1 MSKKVMEIKVFG
13 HFNPKGFI
21 SFYFL
26 LMLFYFVYCCIT
38 LMSKSKLEGNVMF
51 KNAFGVLQKVGKALM
66 LPVALL
72 PAAGILLAL
81 GAALQNP
88 VLLDIA
94 PFLDNSGVAKVASI
108 MQNAGGI
115 VFGNLALLFAVGV
128 AVGLAG
134 GEGVAGLAAIIGY
147 LIMNVTMGTALGLTA
162 EDVNGLNYASIL
174 GVPTLQTGV
183 FGGIIVG
190 IIAAALYN
198 KFYEIELPSYLG
210 FFAGK
215 RFVPIVTAGTSILLG
230 LLMLVIWPPIQ
241 AGLNAFSQNMVHAN
255 LTLSAFIFGVI
266 ERSLI
271 PFGLHHIFYSPFW
284 YEFGEY
290 VTKAGEVVRGDQRI
304 FMAQISDNVQN
315 LTAGTFMT
323 GKFPFM
329 MFGLPAAALAIYQEA
344 RPERKAV
351 VGGLM
356 ASAALTSFLTGI
368 TEPIEFSFLFVA
380 PVLFG
385 IHAIFAGLSFMVMHL
400 LNVKIGM
407 TFSGG
412 LIDYILFGLINPQTN
427 AWLVIPVGL
436 AFSVIYYFGFRFAIR
451 KFNLKTPGREVAEE
465 TADAADAQG
474 NELPYQ
480 ILEAMGGKDNIVHLD
495 ACITRLRVSV
505 KDVKHVD
512 KDRLKQLGAAGVLE
526 VGNNIQ
532 AIFGPRSETIKG
544 QMKDIMSGKKPSP
557 ATQPSAAKEVEQQ
570 IEEVN
575 PGALQNEEKAN
586 EVFVSPIKGEIKPI
600 TEVPDSVFSGKMM
613 GDGFAILPS
622 EGTVVSPVD
631 GKIVNVF
638 PTKHAIGIVSDGG
651 REILIHVG
659 IDTVNLK
666 GQGFETLVSEND
678 RVEKGQALI
687 KVDLDF
693 VKKNAPSII
702 TPVVFTNLKQGE
714 KVVLKKQG
722 AVELKEEN
730 IISIE
735 K

>member
-1 MSKKVMEIKVFG
+1 MFKKV
-13 HFNPKGFI
+13 
-21 SFYFL
+21 
-26 LMLFYFVYCCIT
+26 
-38 LMSKSKLEGNVMF
+38 
-51 KNAFGVLQKVGKALM
+51 FGVLQKVGKALM

-88 VLLDIA
+88 ALLELA
-94 PFLDNSGVAKVASI
+94 PFLDNSGVEIVAQV
-108 MQNAGGI
+108 MQKAGDI
-115 VFGNLALLFAVGV
+115 VFANLPVLFAVGV

-134 GEGVAGLAAIIGY
+134 GEGVAALAAIIGY
-147 LIMNVTMGTALGLTA
+147 LIMNVTMGTAAGITA
-162 EDVNGLNYASIL
+162 EDVNGLNYANIL
-174 GVPTLQTGV
+174 GIPTLQTGV

-215 RFVPIVTAGTSILLG
+215 RFVPIITAATSVVLG

-241 AGLNAFSQNMVHAN
+241 EGLNAFSQNMVHAN
-255 LTLSAFIFGVI
+255 LTLSAFIFGLI

-284 YEFGEY
+284 YEFGQY
-290 VTKAGEVVRGDQRI
+290 VTNAGETVRGDQRI

-329 MFGLPAAALAIYQEA
+329 MFGLPAAALAIYHEA
-344 RPERKAV
+344 RPEKKVV

-368 TEPIEFSFLFVA
+368 TEPLEFSFLFVA
-380 PVLFG
+380 PILFAV
-385 IHAIFAGLSFMVMHL
+385 HAVFAGLSFMTMHL
-400 LNVKIGM
+400 LDVKIGM

-427 AWLVIPVGL
+427 AWIVIPVGL
-436 AFSVIYYFGFRFAIR
+436 VFAVIYYFGFRFAIR
-451 KFNLKTPGREVAEE
+451 KFNLMTPGREEVEDEE
-465 TADAADAQG
+465 SSASGKGGD
-474 NELPYQ
+474 LPYEV
-480 ILEAMGGKDNIVHLD
+480 LDAMGGQENIAHLD

-505 KDVKHVD
+505 NDIKNVD
-512 KDRLKQLGAAGVLE
+512 KERLKKLGASGVLE

-544 QMKDIMSGKKPSP
+544 QMKDIMSGKRPRAVEKAP
-557 ATQPSAAKEVEQQ
+557 EGGVEQQ

-575 PGALQNEEKAN
+575 PEALQTEHKEDA
-586 EVFVSPIKGEIKPI
+586 FIAPLKGEIKPI
-600 TEVPDSVFSGKMM
+600 TEVPDAVFSGKMM
-613 GDGFAILPS
+613 GDGFAIVPS

-631 GKIVNVF
+631 GKIVNMF
-638 PTKHAIGIVSDGG
+638 PTKHAIGILSDSG

-666 GQGFETLVSEND
+666 GQGFEALIAEND
-678 RVEKGQALI
+678 RVEAGQPLL
-687 KVDLDF
+687 KVDLDYIGE
-693 VKKNAPSII
+693 NATSII
-702 TPVVFTNLKQGE
+702 TPIVFTNLQQGE
-714 KVVLKKQG
+714 AIKINKPG
-722 AVELKEEN
+722 AVDLKEKD
-730 IISIE
+730 IIVIS
-735 K
+735 KQ

>member
-1 MSKKVMEIKVFG
+1 MFKKV
-13 HFNPKGFI
+13 
-21 SFYFL
+21 
-26 LMLFYFVYCCIT
+26 
-38 LMSKSKLEGNVMF
+38 
-51 KNAFGVLQKVGKALM
+51 FGVLQKVGKALM

-88 VLLDIA
+88 ALLELA
-94 PFLDNSGVAKVASI
+94 PFLDNSGVEIVAQV
-108 MQNAGGI
+108 MQKAGDI
-115 VFGNLALLFAVGV
+115 VFANLPVLFAVGV

-134 GEGVAGLAAIIGY
+134 GEGVAALAAIIGY
-147 LIMNVTMGTALGLTA
+147 LIMNVTMGTAAGITA

-174 GVPTLQTGV
+174 GIPTLQTGV

-215 RFVPIVTAGTSILLG
+215 RFVPIITAATSVVLG

-241 AGLNAFSQNMVHAN
+241 EGLNAFSQNMVHAN
-255 LTLSAFIFGVI
+255 LTLSAFIFGLI

-284 YEFGEY
+284 YEFGQY
-290 VTKAGEVVRGDQRI
+290 VTNAGETVRGDQRI

-329 MFGLPAAALAIYQEA
+329 MFGLPAAALAIYHEA
-344 RPERKAV
+344 RPEKKVV

-368 TEPIEFSFLFVA
+368 TEPLEFSFLFVA
-380 PVLFG
+380 PILFAV
-385 IHAIFAGLSFMVMHL
+385 HAVFAGLSFMTMHL
-400 LNVKIGM
+400 LDVKIGM

-427 AWLVIPVGL
+427 AWIVIPVGL
-436 AFSVIYYFGFRFAIR
+436 VFAVIYYFGFRFAIR
-451 KFNLKTPGREVAEE
+451 KFNLMTPGREEVEDEE
-465 TADAADAQG
+465 SAASGKGGD
-474 NELPYQ
+474 LPYEV
-480 ILEAMGGKDNIVHLD
+480 LDAMGGQENIAHLD

-505 KDVKHVD
+505 NEIKNVD
-512 KDRLKQLGAAGVLE
+512 KERLKKLGASGVLE

-544 QMKDIMSGKKPSP
+544 QMKDIMSGKRPRAVEKAP
-557 ATQPSAAKEVEQQ
+557 EGGVEQQ

-575 PGALQNEEKAN
+575 PEALQTEHKEDL
-586 EVFVSPIKGEIKPI
+586 FISPIKGEIKPI
-600 TEVPDSVFSGKMM
+600 TEVPDAVFSGKMM
-613 GDGFAILPS
+613 GDGFAIVPA

-631 GKIVNVF
+631 GKIVNMF
-638 PTKHAIGIVSDGG
+638 PTKHAIGILSDSG

-666 GQGFETLVSEND
+666 GQGFEALIAEND
-678 RVEKGQALI
+678 RVEAGQPLL
-687 KVDLDF
+687 KVDLDYIGE
-693 VKKNAPSII
+693 NATSII
-702 TPVVFTNLKQGE
+702 TPIVFTNLQQGE
-714 KVVLKKQG
+714 AIKINKPG
-722 AVELKEEN
+722 AVDLKEKD
-730 IISIE
+730 IIVIS
-735 K
+735 KQ

>member
-1 MSKKVMEIKVFG
+1 
-13 HFNPKGFI
+13 
-21 SFYFL
+21 
-26 LMLFYFVYCCIT
+26 
-38 LMSKSKLEGNVMF
+38 
-51 KNAFGVLQKVGKALM
+51 LQKVGKALM

-81 GAALQNP
+81 GAALRNP
-88 VLLDIA
+88 ALLELA
-94 PFLDNSGVAKVASI
+94 PFLDNSTVDMIAAV
-108 MQNAGGI
+108 MQKAGDI
-115 VFGNLALLFAVGV
+115 IFGNLPLLFAVGV

-134 GEGVAGLAAIIGY
+134 GEGTAGLAAIIGY
-147 LIMNVTMGTALGLTA
+147 LIMNVTMGTVLGITP
-162 EDVNGLNYASIL
+162 EDVNGLSYANVL
-174 GVPTLQTGV
+174 GIPTLQTGV

-190 IIAAALYN
+190 ILAAAMYN

-215 RFVPIVTAGTSILLG
+215 RFVPIITAASALILG
-230 LLMLVIWPPIQ
+230 LLMIFIWPPIQ
-241 AGLNAFSQNMVHAN
+241 NGLNAFSQNMVHAN
-255 LTLSAFIFGVI
+255 LTISAFIFGVI

-290 VTKAGEVVRGDQRI
+290 ATKAGEVVRGDQRI
-304 FMAQISDNVQN
+304 FMAQITDNVQN

-329 MFGLPAAALAIYQEA
+329 MFGLPAAALAIYHEA
-344 RPERKAV
+344 KPEKKV
-351 VGGLM
+351 LVGGLM

-380 PVLFG
+380 PILFG
-385 IHAIFAGLSFMVMHL
+385 IHAIFAGFSFMIMHL
-400 LNVKIGM
+400 LDVKIGM

-427 AWLVIPVGL
+427 AWIVIPVGL
-436 AFSVIYYFGFRFAIR
+436 VFAVVYYFGFRFAIR
-451 KFNLKTPGREVAEE
+451 AFNLKTPGRELEE
-465 TADAADAQG
+465 TENQAPTGKAGSADLAT
-474 NELPYQ
+474 N
-480 ILEAMGGKDNIVHLD
+480 ILDAMGGKENIAHLD

-505 KDVKHVD
+505 NDIKNVD
-512 KDRLKQLGAAGVLE
+512 KDQLKKLGAAGVLE

-544 QMKDIMSGKKPSP
+544 QMKDIIAGKKPRTTVKAP
-557 ATQPSAAKEVEQQ
+557 EKGVEQQ

-575 PGALQNEEKAN
+575 PEALQTVRKTEDEGFMA
-586 EVFVSPIKGEIKPI
+586 PIKGELKPI
-600 TEVPDSVFSGKMM
+600 TEVPDQVFAGKMM
-613 GDGFAILPS
+613 GDGFAIVPS
-622 EGTVVSPVD
+622 EGTIVSPVN
-631 GKIVNVF
+631 GKIVNLF
-638 PTKHAIGIVSDGG
+638 PTKHAIGILSDTG

-678 RVEKGQALI
+678 IVEQGQPLL
-687 KVDLDF
+687 KVDLDYI
-693 VKKNAPSII
+693 KEHATSTI
-702 TPVVFTNLKQGE
+702 TPIVFTNLAEGE
-714 KVVLKKQG
+714 KVVIEKQG
-722 AVELKEEN
+722 QVDLKQEG
-730 IISIE
+730 IIKIT